1 MTLAGSYPPTEGP
14 DDGVCQVP
22 SMELTI
28 TVLYMVAV
36 LFILIQRQDV
46 MLKGPVGGF
55 CCCCFQLN
63 DRTR

>member
-1 MTLAGSYPPTEGP
+1 MTLAGSLSTEGT

-36 LFILIQRQDV
+36 LVVLIQRQDV
-46 MLKGPVGGF
+46 MLKGPFAGV
-55 CCCCFQLN
+55 CCCFQLN
-63 DRTR
+63 NRTR